1 MYQFKMDLHTH
12 TIASGHGY
20 STLKENIEMA
30 KKRGLLAYGLSEHGP
45 AMPGGPHT
53 FFFHNYKV
61 IPRRDEAL
69 NVLCGIEANIMDMEG
84 NLDLEP
90 MYLEK
95 MDYVIA
101 SMHIPCVKPGTKEEN
116 TACVLKVM
124 DKPYVNIIGHPDDG
138 RYPLDYERIVRAAK
152 EKKVL
157 LELNNCSV
165 GKNSPRK
172 NCKENM
178 REILRLCK
186 EYGTPIIVGTDSHIC
201 GSIGDFTDA
210 IRILEEVDFPA
221 ELIINEN
228 PDRMKEYGI
237 KANYPLE

>member
-20 STLKENIEMA
+20 STLKENIEAA
-30 KKRGLLAYGLSEHGP
+30 KKRGLQVYGLSEHGP
-45 AMPGGPHT
+45 AIPGGPHP
-53 FFFHNYKV
+53 FFFHNYRV
-61 IPRRDEAL
+61 IPRTDEEL
-69 NVLCGIEANIMDMEG
+69 VVMCGIEANIMDMEG
-84 NLDLEP
+84 NLDLDST
-90 MYLEK
+90 YLEK

-101 SMHIPCVKPGTKEEN
+101 SMHVPCLTPGSMEEN
-116 TACVLKVM
+116 TECLLKVM
-124 DKPYVNIIGHPDDG
+124 DNPYVNIIGHPDDG
-138 RYPLDYERIVRAAK
+138 RYPLDYERIVKAAK

-178 REILRLCK
+178 RKILEYCK
-186 EYGTPIIVGTDSHIC
+186 KYETCIAIGTDSHIC
-201 GSIGDFTDA
+201 NCVGEFTDA
-210 IRILEEVDFPA
+210 IRILEEMEFPT

-228 PDRMKEYGI
+228 PSRIKEYGM
-237 KANYPLE
+237 KADFPD